1 MKAIVY
7 TQYGPPEVLKPAEVA
22 KPTPKADEILVKVVA
37 TTVTVADVRL
47 RGFNIPASYWLI
59 ARLTLGFT
67 RPKQAIL
74 GAELAGVVEAVGQD
88 VSRFKPGDAVYA
100 AALGNFGAYAEYKC
114 LPEDGPVALKPANL
128 SFEEAAAIPVGAR
141 TALHYLRKAN
151 LQPGQKILVYG
162 ASGSV
167 GSYAVQLARHFGA
180 RVTAVCSSA
189 NLEWVKALGA
199 ERVIDYTVEDFS
211 GQGELYDV
219 IFAAVDQSSFADCIK
234 ALKPGG
240 IYLNITQPF
249 PNPAMLWAKM
259 TSGKQL
265 FLGENSPESAEA
277 LDYLGELVEAG
288 ELKVVVDRC
297 YPLDEIVAAHRYVD
311 LGHKKGNVVISVGGH
326 AYPG

>member
-22 KPTPKADEILVKVVA
+22 KPAPKADEILVKVVA

-180 RVTAVCSSA
+180 KVTRSVQQ
-189 NLEWVKALGA
+189 
-199 ERVIDYTVEDFS
+199 RQS
-211 GQGELYDV
+211 GMG
-219 IFAAVDQSSFADCIK
+219 QS
-234 ALKPGG
+234 PGG
-240 IYLNITQPF
+240 RAGDRLH
-249 PNPAMLWAKM
+249 
-259 TSGKQL
+259 GRG
-265 FLGENSPESAEA
+265 FLRPGRTIRCDLCRGRS
-277 LDYLGELVEAG
+277 ELVCRLYAIAQTRRHLSSTSPSRSPIPPCCG
-288 ELKVVVDRC
+288 LK
-297 YPLDEIVAAHRYVD
+297 
-311 LGHKKGNVVISVGGH
+311 
-326 AYPG
+326 